1 MGRGADSNLSGL
13 CVDIL
18 AGQGQI
24 MRLISTALAVMLWTG
39 SAVAQD
45 FTTEVMRSSLC
56 MDSADL
62 ETLTDR
68 FDETPIARGIVV
80 YPTPS
85 SMVIFINVATGSFTV
100 VERVATD
107 RYCVISVGG
116 SFESVP
122 TDIQKHNQ
130 QRRDKGRM

>member
-1 MGRGADSNLSGL
+1 MKLV
-13 CVDIL
+13 CV
-18 AGQGQI
+18 
-24 MRLISTALAVMLWTG
+24 ALAVMLWTTVG
-39 SAVAQD
+39 LAQD
-45 FTTEVMRSSLC
+45 SGTEVMRSSLC
-56 MDSADL
+56 MDRASL

-68 FDETPIARGIVV
+68 FDETPVARGIAV

-130 QRRDKGRM
+130 PRREKGRL

>member
-1 MGRGADSNLSGL
+1 MGRGAVGNLSGL

-18 AGQGQI
+18 ARQGQI

-39 SAVAQD
+39 VSMAQD
-45 FTTEVMRSSLC
+45 STTEIMRPSVC
-56 MDSADL
+56 MDGTGL

-68 FDETPIARGIVV
+68 FDETPMARGIAV

-107 RYCVISVGG
+107 RYCVLSVGG

-122 TDIQKHNQ
+122 LDIQKESQ

>member
-1 MGRGADSNLSGL
+1 MVLGAVGNLSSL

-18 AGQGQI
+18 ARPGQI
-24 MRLISTALAVMLWTG
+24 MRLISTTLAVMLWTG
-39 SAVAQD
+39 VAVAQD
-45 FTTEVMRSSLC
+45 SGTEVMRPSVC
-56 MDSADL
+56 MDGAGL

-68 FDETPIARGIVV
+68 FDETPIARGIAV

-85 SMVIFINVATGSFTV
+85 SIVIFINVATGSFTV

-107 RYCVISVGG
+107 RYCVLSVGG

-122 TDIQKHNQ
+122 LDIQKESQ
-130 QRRDKGRM
+130 QRQQKGRL

>member
-1 MGRGADSNLSGL
+1 
-13 CVDIL
+13 
-18 AGQGQI
+18 
-24 MRLISTALAVMLWTG
+24 MRLILTALAGLLWTQV
-39 SAVAQD
+39 SLAQD
-45 FTTEVMRSSLC
+45 STTEVMRTSMC
-56 MDSADL
+56 MDRVSL

-68 FDETPIARGIVV
+68 FDETPVARGIAV

-85 SMVIFINVATGSFTV
+85 SMVIFINVVTGSFTV

-122 TDIQKHNQ
+122 ADIQNNNN
-130 QRRDKGRM
+130 QRRQKGRL

>member
-1 MGRGADSNLSGL
+1 MVLGAVGNLSGL

-18 AGQGQI
+18 ARQGQI

-39 SAVAQD
+39 VSVAQD
-45 FTTEVMRSSLC
+45 SGTEVMRPSVC
-56 MDSADL
+56 MDGAGL

-68 FDETPIARGIVV
+68 FDETPIARGIAV

-85 SMVIFINVATGSFTV
+85 SIVIFINVATGSFTV

-107 RYCVISVGG
+107 RYCVLSVGG

-122 TDIQKHNQ
+122 LDIQKESQ
-130 QRRDKGRM
+130 QRQQKGRL

>member
-1 MGRGADSNLSGL
+1 MKLV
-13 CVDIL
+13 CV
-18 AGQGQI
+18 
-24 MRLISTALAVMLWTG
+24 ALAVMLWTTVG
-39 SAVAQD
+39 LAQD
-45 FTTEVMRSSLC
+45 SGTEVMRSSVC
-56 MDSADL
+56 MDSASL

-68 FDETPIARGIVV
+68 FDETPVARGIAV

-130 QRRDKGRM
+130 QRREKGRL

>member
-1 MGRGADSNLSGL
+1 MVLGAVGNLSGL

-18 AGQGQI
+18 AGQGPI

-39 SAVAQD
+39 VSVAQD
-45 FTTEVMRSSLC
+45 SGTEVMRPSVC
-56 MDSADL
+56 MDGAGL

-68 FDETPIARGIVV
+68 FDETPIARGIAV

-107 RYCVISVGG
+107 RYCVLSVGG

-122 TDIQKHNQ
+122 LDIQKESQ

>member
-1 MGRGADSNLSGL
+1 
-13 CVDIL
+13 
-18 AGQGQI
+18 

-39 SAVAQD
+39 VAMAQD
-45 FTTEVMRSSLC
+45 STTEVMRSSLC
-56 MDSADL
+56 IDSADL

-68 FDETPIARGIVV
+68 FDETPIARGIAV

>member
-1 MGRGADSNLSGL
+1 MKLV
-13 CVDIL
+13 CV
-18 AGQGQI
+18 
-24 MRLISTALAVMLWTG
+24 ALAVMLWTTVG
-39 SAVAQD
+39 LAQD
-45 FTTEVMRSSLC
+45 SGTEVMRSSLC
-56 MDSADL
+56 MDSASL

-68 FDETPIARGIVV
+68 FDETPVARGIAV

-130 QRRDKGRM
+130 QRRDKGRR

>member
-1 MGRGADSNLSGL
+1 MKLV
-13 CVDIL
+13 CV
-18 AGQGQI
+18 
-24 MRLISTALAVMLWTG
+24 ALAVMLWTTVG
-39 SAVAQD
+39 LAQD
-45 FTTEVMRSSLC
+45 SGTEVMRSSLC
-56 MDSADL
+56 MDSASL

-68 FDETPIARGIVV
+68 FDETPVARGIAV

-85 SMVIFINVATGSFTV
+85 SMVIFINVSTGSFTV

>member
-1 MGRGADSNLSGL
+1 
-13 CVDIL
+13 
-18 AGQGQI
+18 

-45 FTTEVMRSSLC
+45 STTEIMRPSVC

-107 RYCVISVGG
+107 GYCVISVGG

-122 TDIQKHNQ
+122 TDIQKRNQ
-130 QRRDKGRM
+130 QRREKGRM

>member
-1 MGRGADSNLSGL
+1 MKLV
-13 CVDIL
+13 CV
-18 AGQGQI
+18 
-24 MRLISTALAVMLWTG
+24 ALAVMLWTTVG
-39 SAVAQD
+39 LAQD
-45 FTTEVMRSSLC
+45 SGNEVMRSSLC
-56 MDSADL
+56 MDSASL

-68 FDETPIARGIVV
+68 FDETPVARGIAV

-130 QRRDKGRM
+130 QRREKGRL

>member
-1 MGRGADSNLSGL
+1 
-13 CVDIL
+13 
-18 AGQGQI
+18 

-39 SAVAQD
+39 VAVAQD
-45 FTTEVMRSSLC
+45 STTEVMRPSVC
-56 MDSADL
+56 MDQTGL

-68 FDETPIARGIVV
+68 FDETPVARGIAV

-107 RYCVISVGG
+107 RYCVITVGG

-122 TDIQKHNQ
+122 TDIQKENK
-130 QRRDKGRM
+130 QRREKGRM

>member
-1 MGRGADSNLSGL
+1 MVLGAVGNLSSL

-18 AGQGQI
+18 AGQGPI

-39 SAVAQD
+39 VAVAQD
-45 FTTEVMRSSLC
+45 SGTEVMRPSVC
-56 MDSADL
+56 MDGAGL

-68 FDETPIARGIVV
+68 FDETPIARGIAV

-85 SMVIFINVATGSFTV
+85 SIVIFINVATGSFTV

-107 RYCVISVGG
+107 RYCVLSVGG

-122 TDIQKHNQ
+122 LDIQKESQ
-130 QRRDKGRM
+130 QRQQKGRL

>member
-1 MGRGADSNLSGL
+1 
-13 CVDIL
+13 
-18 AGQGQI
+18 

-39 SAVAQD
+39 VAVAQD
-45 FTTEVMRSSLC
+45 STTEVMRPSVC
-56 MDSADL
+56 MDSAGL

-68 FDETPIARGIVV
+68 FDETPIARGIAV

>member
-1 MGRGADSNLSGL
+1 MVLGAVGNLSGL

-18 AGQGQI
+18 ARPGQI
-24 MRLISTALAVMLWTG
+24 MRLISTTLAVMLWTG
-39 SAVAQD
+39 VAVAQD
-45 FTTEVMRSSLC
+45 SGTEVMRPSVC
-56 MDSADL
+56 MDGAGL

-68 FDETPIARGIVV
+68 FDETPIARGIAV

-85 SMVIFINVATGSFTV
+85 SIVIFINVATGSFTV

-107 RYCVISVGG
+107 RYCVLSVGG

-122 TDIQKHNQ
+122 LDIQKESQ
-130 QRRDKGRM
+130 QRQQKGRL